1 MAVTIDSMELKIQ
14 HESDGAVKGIDR
26 LVRALRRLK
35 TAAGMGADLSTV
47 AKGIRAI
54 ASATGS
60 LSGGKMK
67 KVLDGIKTSASETKE
82 KVEEV
87 KKSLSMADISNAA
100 HATIKKKVPDHW
112 DVLMDKARKG
122 IDLWKTAQAVE
133 ESARRGFSEART
145 SPIDNYSKE
154 WEIFGNTPNTN
165 SVSYGN
171 EVLEYAN
178 NYKTAAEKAK
188 ELKEQQKQIKE
199 HEKELQAEADRRHK
213 VEDQVVKDY
222 QKQQAAAQKLAQK
235 NAEKQQKN
243 SIKQQTQDAKAS
255 SEQISQVVGLFSKG
269 AAIAM
274 KIGGKIMGSVTGIF
288 KKAFSGYKRLVNT
301 IKRMIL
307 LRIIRN
313 ALKIIEDGLQEGREN
328 IYQYSVAI
336 GDIDAAHAKSTL
348 NELATAALYVK
359 NSIGAAAMPAIQAL
373 TPLLKT
379 LASWAVQAANA
390 INQLISAMQGKSSF
404 TRAKEYAVDYMD
416 SVKDSAGGASK
427 AAKDLRATLL
437 GFDEINRLDAPDKGS
452 GSGGGSSGSAKL
464 DYKSMFEEATI
475 DSDVSAFVDKIKDK
489 IKSGDWKGVGTLIGN
504 KLNEVIGKIDT
515 KAIGKKITT
524 VISNGA
530 KLASGFLKA
539 TDFKQIGAKIEDF
552 IDGAIDG
559 IDAKSFADTIT
570 GLLTGVIDVMIGF
583 VGRASQNETGVRLA
597 NKLYIFLKNVLRGIK
612 DYLKSTEWDKVGTQ
626 LFKILDDFVENFDYS
641 DISND
646 FWNTLGHAW
655 VASNSLQAGFIA
667 PAVQKWIKSIKD
679 ELNSKESKAG
689 FADIAWKIISGVLGL
704 FTPILILRGIPQ
716 FYEKIISPWLGGIV
730 EGLGGEEAKKKFDKI
745 GEKLLERILKGIVDA
760 KFTMIYLFAN
770 LGVRIAQAFFEF
782 DDNQRKKIS
791 ITIVKAIKKAMIA
804 AVELLLGDTTL
815 GKLGKKVINN
825 FFDPIIGKTNTLHS
839 GLTRV
844 LDDIKKIGNS
854 QVTIKSKSV
863 GSATGSYLGGYYT
876 QMKASGGYV
885 DRGDLFIANEAGPE
899 LIGTVNGRTAVAP
912 NAEIT
917 GIANAVYTM
926 GEREIA
932 AINNLTRALNAK
944 DMTAVVTADSI
955 VAGLAR
961 KNRRDGVSTV
971 PVSI

>member
-1 MAVTIDSMELKIQ
+1 MAVTIDSLELKIQ

-35 TAAGMGADLSTV
+35 TAAGMGADLSAV

-60 LSGGKMK
+60 LSGSKMK

-112 DVLMDKARKG
+112 DVLMEKARKG

-133 ESARRGFSEART
+133 ESARRGFSEAST

-188 ELKEQQKQIKE
+188 ELKEQQKQIKQ

-328 IYQYSVAI
+328 IYRYSVAI

-359 NSIGAAAMPAIQAL
+359 NSIGAAAMPAIQAF

-437 GFDEINRLDAPDKGS
+437 GFDEINRLDAKDNGS
-452 GSGGGSSGSAKL
+452 GSGGGGGGSAKL

-489 IKSGDWKGVGTLIGN
+489 IKSGDWNGIGTLIGN
-504 KLNEVIGKIDT
+504 KLNEVISKIDT
-515 KAIGKKITT
+515 KTIGKKITT

-530 KLASGFLKA
+530 KLVSGFLKA
-539 TDFKQIGAKIEDF
+539 TDFVKIGEKIEDF
-552 IDGAIDG
+552 IDGAIEG
-559 IDAKSFADTIT
+559 IDEKAFADVLSNLVT
-570 GLLTGVIDVMIGF
+570 GIIDGLKGFIDQASKNDTMRKVSYKLL
-583 VGRASQNETGVRLA
+583 
-597 NKLYIFLKNVLRGIK
+597 IFIKRVLINIK
-612 DYLKSTEWDKVGTQ
+612 DYLVQNDWAKTGEKLFDMLEDWIEGAKDADAKSVAET
-626 LFKILDDFVENFDYS
+626 
-641 DISND
+641 
-646 FWNTLGHAW
+646 FWNTIG
-655 VASNSLQAGFIA
+655 VAMASVLELRAGFWKSVVEKLIGNLETEIRENGLVKTIYKRIGLLILGGTLTA
-667 PAVQKWIKSIKD
+667 TGNPAISLGSLLWRFVVRPVLSGMSEKFASTEAGTFYRTNGSKILGGLLSGLANAIGT
-679 ELNSKESKAG
+679 ELALIGAYGAVIVKKIIGEDAFNKAFDLG
-689 FADIAWKIISGVLGL
+689 KKIISKVKEGMLKMFEGTPFEGV
-704 FTPILILRGIPQ
+704 
-716 FYEKIISPWLGGIV
+716 
-730 EGLGGEEAKKKFDKI
+730 AKK
-745 GEKLLERILKGIVDA
+745 L
-760 KFTMIYLFAN
+760 
-770 LGVRIAQAFFEF
+770 
-782 DDNQRKKIS
+782 
-791 ITIVKAIKKAMIA
+791 
-804 AVELLLGDTTL
+804 
-815 GKLGKKVINN
+815 INN
-825 FFDPIIGKTNTLHS
+825 FFNPIEKAVIAVDTGLGK
-839 GLTRV
+839 V
-844 LDDIKKIGNS
+844 LDKMTKVG
-854 QVTIKSKSV
+854 QSKVSV
-863 GSATGSYLGGYYT
+863 KTQYYNGVSGATGYYT
-876 QMKASGGYV
+876 KMKAAGGYV
-885 DRGDLFIANEAGPE
+885 DQGDLFIANEAGPE

-932 AINNLTRALNAK
+932 AINNLIRALNEK